1 MRLDL
6 VIAVLNANV
15 TAYVTGDALSRKAIN
30 NKYKW
35 QNKKKTELIT
45 AKYSN
50 QQGKNSPTVGYS
62 LLYRF

>member
-35 QNKKKTELIT
+35 QKKKTELIT

-50 QQGKNSPTVGYS
+50 QRGKNTPTVGYS